1 MSYFLK
7 VNKNILTYSLILLIL
22 IPIFGI
28 NFVFGLLSN
37 FLLLLFLIPL
47 LIILLVF
54 LGFNYYKSKINICS
68 NCGAISLG
76 LSANCANCGA
86 NLKDIY
92 KENQLDIKPGES
104 TIEVQ
109 AEEIK

>member
-1 MSYFLK
+1 MDFFLK

-54 LGFNYYKSKINICS
+54 LGFTYYKSKINICS
-68 NCGAISLG
+68 NCGAISLD
-76 LSANCANCGA
+76 LSENCINCGA
-86 NLKDIY
+86 NFNDIN
-92 KENQLDIKPGES
+92 KGNQLDKKPGES